1 MKRGSSW
8 GRSPVAS
15 LQAIIGQVR
24 SSSQQ
29 TGRRTRPSLESRAA
43 AGPLLDSGRISEQ
56 EATRTNRWWDEVTAT
71 SEREREWEP
80 LRGVGGR
87 VRQAHFRG
95 SKWLLRSPRPRF
107 PLMDG
112 EAGAS
117 PDSPRT
123 DSEDSDLRRRRDVE
137 PLCSAP
143 GFVLML
149 RMCCAETKSPPQ
161 GQPSVSTNLI
171 T

>member
-1 MKRGSSW
+1 MGKVSG
-8 GRSPVAS
+8 GF
-15 LQAIIGQVR
+15 
-24 SSSQQ
+24 SSSYNWPSQKLQ
-29 TGRRTRPSLESRAA
+29 PANGEKNPAVIGKSCGSWTPFGFRKDLGAGSHSDQPLVGRR
-43 AGPLLDSGRISEQ
+43 
-56 EATRTNRWWDEVTAT
+56 NRHKR
-71 SEREREWEP
+71 EREREWEP

>member
-1 MKRGSSW
+1 MKLQS
-8 GRSPVAS
+8 AS
-15 LQAIIGQVR
+15 QE
-24 SSSQQ
+24 
-29 TGRRTRPSLESRAA
+29 RRPASREKNPAVVESRTA
-43 AGPLLDSGRISEQ
+43 PELLLDSGRISEQ
-56 EATRTNRWWDEVTAT
+56 EATRTNRWGDEGTAT
-71 SEREREWEP
+71 SEKEWEP
-80 LRGVGGR
+80 LRGVRGR

-95 SKWLLRSPRPRF
+95 SKWRLRSPRPRF

-123 DSEDSDLRRRRDVE
+123 DSDDSDLRRRRDME

-149 RMCCAETKSPPQ
+149 RMCGAGPNRPLRA
-161 GQPSVSTNLI
+161 GQVFLLI
-171 T
+171 